1 MPHHS
6 VFSVADNHPRL
17 SVENYTY
24 QRIHAPRKIQPHGAV
39 VIINAGTS
47 HLSGIARSNL

>member
-47 HLSGIARSNL
+47 HLSGIARCNL